1 MQFYNQTDNILSYEK
16 ILNLKKIVKDKLQL
30 DFAPTISF
38 LPYCAASCYPQS
50 FFGLL

>member
-30 DFAPTISF
+30 DFANYQFSAILCHHAIRNHS
-38 LPYCAASCYPQS
+38 SD
-50 FFGLL
+50 